1 MGKYSMRFSD
11 SYNVKKYKEN
21 KRREIARI
29 QANLCEIDM
38 NREQA
43 AKVEKKP
50 VIGPRNKLYNYVFNL
65 KMDKEAAKRMVLQEY
80 TSYSEEML
88 DNWLSDEKAIEK
100 WKNDI
105 NREGDDLGDE
115 R

>member
-1 MGKYSMRFSD
+1 MGKKNNARKVLENQNDLYA
-11 SYNVKKYKEN
+11 YYKKKEEEAKVKKPK
-21 KRREIARI
+21 
-29 QANLCEIDM
+29 
-38 NREQA
+38 
-43 AKVEKKP
+43 
-50 VIGPRNKLYNYVFNL
+50 IGPRSKLYNYVFNL
-65 KMDKEAAKRMVLQEY
+65 KMDKEAAKRMVLKEH